1 MDPWLNLIKNLD
13 LLILRSKIFIK
24 LLVASS
30 CMLDV
35 AQLKFGFKVD
45 MLVTDKASA
54 DRKIPGE
61 QVNLDPP

>member
-13 LLILRSKIFIK
+13 LLILRSKIFMR

-35 AQLKFGFKVD
+35 AQLKFGFKAD
-45 MLVTDKASA
+45 MLVTDKPSA
-54 DRKIPGE
+54 DRKITGE